1 MDQIPESGAGAKQ
14 EEAARSER
22 PGEEQGSPFRF
33 PVKSRCLPET
43 EFRSE
48 ISVNFGEFRWIL
60 DEIC

>member
-1 MDQIPESGAGAKQ
+1 MQMPCSAGLARGVLGAAMSSLVGW
-14 EEAARSER
+14 
-22 PGEEQGSPFRF
+22 EQGSPFRF

-48 ISVNFGEFRWIL
+48 ISVNFGEFRWIS